1 MSAATG
7 QSLAKV
13 DLSRLQEL
21 RTSFD
26 QTFAVAPRAEA
37 EPLISLISVRVI
49 NKPFVLRSEHIIGI
63 VKAKRITPFPSSIPE
78 CIGVAGIRGVLVPVF
93 HLAGFLGLECPTV
106 RLLNCRHFLFIEHF
120 KIHLLRTDD
129 LRLVVEVLYGARLC
143 CSSEANA
150 LLHVSY
156 ENRDC
161 LRKAFCIS
169 WRDQQTIDTMFDR
182 FRDTADIR
190 SYGWQPRGHS
200 LKYR

>member
-13 DLSRLQEL
+13 DSSRLQEL

-93 HLAGFLGLECPTV
+93 RLAGFLGLECPTGAGHWIV
-106 RLLNCRHFLFIEHF
+106 LANRESPIGFAFDEF
-120 KIHLLRTDD
+120 EGQ
-129 LRLVVEVLYGARLC
+129 VEVARSALYSEQANGGSTNAELLAR
-143 CSSEANA
+143 
-150 LLHVSY
+150 
-156 ENRDC
+156 
-161 LRKAFCIS
+161 
-169 WRDQQTIDTMFDR
+169 
-182 FRDTADIR
+182 IR
-190 SYGWQPRGHS
+190 SSVRPVIDIAQIVQQIRNKAGLSGPARSNQ
-200 LKYR
+200 L